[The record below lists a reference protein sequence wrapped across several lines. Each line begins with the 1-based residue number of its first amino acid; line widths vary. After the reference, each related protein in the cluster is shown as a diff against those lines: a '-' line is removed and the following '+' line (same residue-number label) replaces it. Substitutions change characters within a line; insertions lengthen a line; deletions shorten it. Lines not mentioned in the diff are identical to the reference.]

1 MRIDVRDRGFKVG
14 EGLRNYVGL
23 RLMSVLDHLAGQVE
37 GVTVRLTDV
46 DVPGDGAERRCRML
60 ARLDS
65 SHEVHVE
72 ETGSDVYAAI
82 DRAAERLAHGV
93 RADRLR
99 RETLRPHRGH
109 SRAGA
114 PQESVSSGR
123 PRPLEGTEAPIG
135 GTRID
140 SVTARE

>member
-46 DVPGDGAERRCRML
+46 DAPGDGAERRCRML
-60 ARLDS
+60 ARLAS
-65 SHEVHVE
+65 SREVHVE
-72 ETGSDVYAAI
+72 ETGSGVYATI

-93 RADRLR
+93 QTELLR
-99 RETLRPHRGH
+99 RETLTPRRGYA
-109 SRAGA
+109 RTGA
-114 PQESVSSGR
+114 PQESVSSSR
-123 PRPLEGTEAPIG
+123 PVR
-135 GTRID
+135 
-140 SVTARE
+140 